1 MEHIKQIIAEVSARL
16 GFPLA
21 PEEIVHLAPEG
32 DNREAVFQV
41 EYRVATMPATQLD
54 FVRNALKKIDLG
66 EDSYIEGAEVFPS
79 EDWQWCVGLTVETD
93 HNLTSLQIP
102 EQLRKVFR
110 SGKIKV
116 DEFHMYF
123 TYIATFNKPT
133 FTLRISMEHL
143 EDISLPEIRKYL
155 RYKITTGLKEFMKT
169 PLIPMDYSII

>member
-1 MEHIKQIIAEVSARL
+1 MEQIKQIVAEVSARL

-21 PEEIVHLAPEG
+21 SEEILHLDSEIG
-32 DNREAVFQV
+32 SREQVFQV
-41 EYRVATMPATQLD
+41 EYRISTMPATQLD
-54 FVRNALKKIDLG
+54 FIRNAMKKIDLG
-66 EDSYIEGAEVFPS
+66 EDSYIEGAELFPS

-102 EQLRKVFR
+102 EQLRTVFK

-169 PLIPMDYSII
+169 PLVPMEYSII

>member
-1 MEHIKQIIAEVSARL
+1 MDHIKQIIAEVSARL

-21 PEEIVHLAPEG
+21 PEEILHLDHENS
-32 DNREAVFQV
+32 DRESVFQV

-54 FVRNALKKIDLG
+54 FIRNAMKKIDLG
-66 EDSYIEGAEVFPS
+66 EDSFIDGAELFPS
-79 EDWQWCVGLTVETD
+79 EDWNWCVGLTVETD

-102 EQLRKVFR
+102 DQLRKVFR
-110 SGKIKV
+110 AGKIKV

-133 FTLRISMEHL
+133 FTLRISREHL

-155 RYKITTGLKEFMKT
+155 RYKITIGLKEFMKT
-169 PLIPMDYSII
+169 PLIPLEYSII